1 MSSNIKITRICQFCN
16 IEFTAKTTKTKYCS
30 LKCGSKNY
38 KIATRKK
45 KINISNEETNK
56 MRYGDVELLKKL
68 EFLSIKDTCELFGI
82 SKRTL
87 YRIIERGELD
97 VAKLG
102 SRTII
107 RRCDMDNF
115 FALPQTSKIINEVTQ
130 KFPGIEKC
138 YTITEAQKSFNIS
151 PSALYLIIQRQ
162 GIMKYNLGKFTYVAK
177 HDLDLIF
184 NSVSNE

>member
-16 IEFTAKTTKTKYCS
+16 NEFIAKTTKTKFCS

-38 KIATRKK
+38 KRSAREE
-45 KINISNEETNK
+45 KISYSNEQTNK
-56 MRYGDVELLKKL
+56 IRYGDVELLKKL

-115 FALPQTSKIINEVTQ
+115 FALAQTSKIINEISQ
-130 KFPGIEKC
+130 KFPGIENC
-138 YTITEAQKSFNIS
+138 YTITQAQKIFNIS

-162 GIMKYNLGKFTYVAK
+162 GIMKYNLGKFTYIPK

-184 NSVSNE
+184 NSVNHE